1 MGLGTWPPNK
11 GLASPVTCC
20 RLTSRDMQCVSLLV
34 AHGLH
39 SPRAQW
45 LCLAGLVVPCDP
57 PLPFAAGGQ
66 RGGHALRALGEEA
79 GEPPGPA
86 AAASAASRP
95 HRRLRIPDG
104 KSE

>member
-1 MGLGTWPPNK
+1 MGWLS
-11 GLASPVTCC
+11 LCRSDLCVCSPVG
-20 RLTSRDMQCVSLLV
+20 LT
-34 AHGLH
+34 
-39 SPRAQW
+39 
-45 LCLAGLVVPCDP
+45 
-57 PLPFAAGGQ
+57 LPFRVAAGGQ

-95 HRRLRIPDG
+95 HRRLRVPDG